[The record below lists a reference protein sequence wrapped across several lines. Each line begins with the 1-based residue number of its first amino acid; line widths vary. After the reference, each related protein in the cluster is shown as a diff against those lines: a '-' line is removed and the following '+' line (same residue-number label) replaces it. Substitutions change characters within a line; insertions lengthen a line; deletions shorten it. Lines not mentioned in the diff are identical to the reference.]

1 MSDNQL
7 SRLQALPSCRL
18 NTKNSI
24 RLSRLVLRYGFRCN
38 ICHRIPTYPTVD
50 HIIPKFLGGT
60 DKKGNLQILCLIC
73 HRHKDLYIGRW
84 LPLMYKEK
92 IKIRT
97 LVTESGRIY
106 FSYP

>member
-1 MSDNQL
+1 MDL
-7 SRLQALPSCRL
+7 DATPV
-18 NTKNSI
+18 I
-24 RLSRLVLRYGFRCN
+24 G
-38 ICHRIPTYPTVD
+38 PTYPTVD

-60 DKKGNLQILCLIC
+60 DKKENLQILCLTC
-73 HRHKDLYIGRW
+73 HRHKEE
-84 LPLMYKEK
+84 EK

>member
-1 MSDNQL
+1 MDL
-7 SRLQALPSCRL
+7 DATP
-18 NTKNSI
+18 
-24 RLSRLVLRYGFRCN
+24 V
-38 ICHRIPTYPTVD
+38 IPTFPTVD

-60 DKKGNLQILCLIC
+60 DKKENLQILYLTC

-84 LPLMYKEK
+84 LPLMYKDK

>member
-1 MSDNQL
+1 MVFAKLLAKMPYTLDEL
-7 SRLQALPSCRL
+7 MLG
-18 NTKNSI
+18 SI
-24 RLSRLVLRYGFRCN
+24 VLRYGFRCN
-38 ICHRIPTYPTVD
+38 TCHRIPTYPTVD

-60 DKKGNLQILCLIC
+60 DKKGNLQILCLTC